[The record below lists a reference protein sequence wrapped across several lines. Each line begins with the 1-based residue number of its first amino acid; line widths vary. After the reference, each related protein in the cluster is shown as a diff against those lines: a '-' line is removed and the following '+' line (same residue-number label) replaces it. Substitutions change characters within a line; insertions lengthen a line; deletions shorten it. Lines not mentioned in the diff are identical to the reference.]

1 MGAVVRDGKLGR
13 YVRFGSLADVS
24 RPSALPP
31 ARLAL
36 ARAAFKSAF
45 IAFRVIWL
53 DEHQKH
59 PRTAFARAKKVQDM
73 CGIRYLGLT

>member
-1 MGAVVRDGKLGR
+1 MDRAILSPLHSSTWVPNLFISHKL
-13 YVRFGSLADVS
+13 DD
-24 RPSALPP
+24 
-31 ARLAL
+31 LAL

-59 PRTAFARAKKVQDM
+59 PRAAFWALWM
-73 CGIRYLGLT
+73 EN